1 MIVTTETF
9 HIYAQPRLSR
19 TASRKIIAMKRVRER
34 ERSELGGFDNGF
46 REIVEKTW
54 IERNCV
60 VHIEI
65 WVFKWDFL
73 ESRTRSE
80 RTLVFES
87 LTYGV

>member
-1 MIVTTETF
+1 MDFV
-9 HIYAQPRLSR
+9 RLLR
-19 TASRKIIAMKRVRER
+19 R
-34 ERSELGGFDNGF
+34 LGL
-46 REIVEKTW
+46 RAW
-54 IERNCV
+54 IERNHV
-60 VHIEI
+60 VHVEI